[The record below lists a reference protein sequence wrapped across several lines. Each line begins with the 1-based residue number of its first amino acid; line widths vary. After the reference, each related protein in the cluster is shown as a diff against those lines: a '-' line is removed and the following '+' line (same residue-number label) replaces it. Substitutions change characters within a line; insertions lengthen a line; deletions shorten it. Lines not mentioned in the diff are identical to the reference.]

1 MPKVVS
7 RSILCTDAQNHQHEI
22 NNYDTNLLVYDCIC
36 GQMCLI
42 INQPLETLPLRKRD
56 ESRILDQQKEFIY
69 KFYALDA
76 TDEDLIQISYK
87 DHFER
92 RFFRRCPRCHLA
104 VGYQQEI
111 SQQTQLASKMIVFL
125 MRGSLL
131 ERSKVTSSGSSNH
144 NHRHHQNQ
152 RKSTSSSSNE
162 QNKIFITKKEMGKF
176 SSVTVSTVDEEEEEI
191 EAREIA
197 DSYAANARII
207 ERQLE
212 RKRML
217 NKPNTDVSAT
227 TTTISPEDNSE
238 LLPVEMK
245 KPKGTLIDKN
255 FL

>member
-7 RSILCTDAQNHQHEI
+7 RSILCTDTQNHQHET
-22 NNYDTNLLVYDCIC
+22 NNYDTNLLVYDCVC

-42 INQPLETLPLRKRD
+42 INQPLETLPLRKFD

-76 TDEDLIQISYK
+76 TDEDLIQIS
-87 DHFER
+87 HENQFER
-92 RFFRRCPRCHLA
+92 RFLRRCPRCRLP

-111 SQQTQLASKMIVFL
+111 SQQQSQQSTKMIVFL
-125 MRGSLL
+125 IRGSLL
-131 ERSKVTSSGSSNH
+131 VRSRVSGTSNH
-144 NHRHHQNQ
+144 YQNH
-152 RKSTSSSSNE
+152 RKSTNE

-191 EAREIA
+191 EAREVA
-197 DSYAANARII
+197 DSYAENARII

-217 NKPNTDVSAT
+217 NKTNTDVS
-227 TTTISPEDNSE
+227 TTISPENDSE
-238 LLPVEMK
+238 ISQVEMK
-245 KPKGTLIDKN
+245 KPKGTLIDKKI
-255 FL
+255 L

>member
-7 RSILCTDAQNHQHEI
+7 RSILCTDTQNHQHEI
-22 NNYDTNLLVYDCIC
+22 NNYDTNLLVYDCVC

-56 ESRILDQQKEFIY
+56 ESRILDQQKDFIF

-76 TDEDLIQISYK
+76 TNEDLIQISYEN
-87 DHFER
+87 HFER
-92 RFFRRCPRCHLA
+92 RFLRRCPRCRLP

-111 SQQTQLASKMIVFL
+111 SPKINVFL
-125 MRGSLL
+125 LRGSLL
-131 ERSKVTSSGSSNH
+131 ERSKVTSSSSSNH
-144 NHRHHQNQ
+144 HHHHQSQ
-152 RKSTSSSSNE
+152 RKSTSNE

-176 SSVTVSTVDEEEEEI
+176 SSVTVSTVDEEEDEI
-191 EAREIA
+191 EAREVA

-207 ERQLE
+207 EQQLE

-217 NKPNTDVSAT
+217 NKTNTDVST
-227 TTTISPEDNSE
+227 TKSPEDDGE
-238 LLPVEMK
+238 LNLPVEMK

-255 FL
+255 VL